1 MAEALILLE
10 TEWAAL
16 IYFSVG
22 GVALYDVFN
31 YLGIGKCS
39 QDTM

>member
-22 GVALYDVFN
+22 GVALYDVLEA
-31 YLGIGKCS
+31 LGIS
-39 QDTM
+39 I